1 MADFGAGCDRSLPFS
16 EEIVNGTLLLASGF
30 AGFVYGIS
38 PGPAV
43 LALFG
48 ISAGQGRRAGAT
60 FLCGHLVGDALW
72 SALALTAIIGAQAI
86 GPVVFDT
93 LGLICGAY
101 LLWLGWSAL
110 TVRRGADG
118 TIDTSVRRPLL
129 RGLLFGVSNPKGY
142 PVAVATFTALLT
154 SYADS
159 LTWSELPAL
168 VAAACLGA
176 AAPMS
181 SWSASP
187 APRRCA
193 ASTAGTRSGSS
204 APPACC
210 SSASPCMRCWR
221 VDHRLRR
228 PPQLESSI
236 PCPFR

>member
-1 MADFGAGCDRSLPFS
+1 M
-16 EEIVNGTLLLASGF
+16 NGTLLLASGL

-48 ISAGQGRRAGAT
+48 ISAGQGRKAGAT

-72 SALALTAIIGAQAI
+72 SSLALVAIIGAQAV
-86 GPVVFDT
+86 GPAVFDV

-118 TIDTSVRRPLL
+118 TFDTSVRRPLL
-129 RGLLFGVSNPKGY
+129 RGLLFGISNPKGY

-154 SYADS
+154 SYAAS

-168 VAAACLGA
+168 VAAACLGSIA
-176 AAPMS
+176 AYAILVGVTGTATVRGFYRRHEI
-181 SWSASP
+181 WFVRASGLLFLGF
-187 APRRCA
+187 ALHALVESVSGLAARR
-193 ASTAGTRSGSS
+193 S
-204 APPACC
+204 
-210 SSASPCMRCWR
+210 
-221 VDHRLRR
+221 
-228 PPQLESSI
+228 
-236 PCPFR
+236 

>member
-1 MADFGAGCDRSLPFS
+1 M
-16 EEIVNGTLLLASGF
+16 NGTLLLASGL

-101 LLWLGWSAL
+101 LLWLGWSAV

-154 SYADS
+154 SYSAS

-176 AAPMS
+176 VGAYAILVGVTGAAAVRGFYRRHEI
-181 SWSASP
+181 WFVRASGLLFLGF
-187 APRRCA
+187 ALHALFESITGLAARR
-193 ASTAGTRSGSS
+193 S
-204 APPACC
+204 
-210 SSASPCMRCWR
+210 
-221 VDHRLRR
+221 
-228 PPQLESSI
+228 
-236 PCPFR
+236 

>member
-1 MADFGAGCDRSLPFS
+1 
-16 EEIVNGTLLLASGF
+16 VNGTLLLAS
-30 AGFVYGIS
+30 GIS

-48 ISAGQGRRAGAT
+48 ISAGQGRKAGAT

-72 SALALTAIIGAQAI
+72 SALALTAIIGAQAV
-86 GPVVFDT
+86 GPAVFDA

-129 RGLLFGVSNPKGY
+129 RGLLFGISNPKGY

-154 SYADS
+154 SYAAS

-168 VAAACLGA
+168 VAAACLGSIA
-176 AAPMS
+176 AYAILVGVTGTAAVRCFYRRHEI
-181 SWSASP
+181 WFVRASGLLFLGF
-187 APRRCA
+187 ALHALVESVSGLATRR
-193 ASTAGTRSGSS
+193 S
-204 APPACC
+204 
-210 SSASPCMRCWR
+210 
-221 VDHRLRR
+221 
-228 PPQLESSI
+228 
-236 PCPFR
+236 